1 MVAVTTTVQ
10 VLAYPG
16 TVFMIATIQALLKKY
31 THTPQDEPLDREQ
44 ELRMAAL
51 ALLIEVARA
60 DHRVDAEERQ
70 AILRIIKRCYSV
82 SSDQA
87 LEMAHDAE
95 EYAKDLTSLYPL
107 TRLLT
112 RECSVEE
119 RVAIVRL
126 LWEVTFADG
135 HLDKHEEHLVRKIA
149 DLLYVPH
156 NQFIRTRL
164 QESGKL

>member
-1 MVAVTTTVQ
+1 
-10 VLAYPG
+10 
-16 TVFMIATIQALLKKY
+16 MIATLQALLKKY
-31 THTPQDEPLDREQ
+31 TPLPQDEPLDDEQ
-44 ELRMAAL
+44 ALRMAAV

-60 DHRVDAEERQ
+60 DSRVSDEERQ
-70 AILRIIKRCYSV
+70 VILRIIERCYSV
-82 SSDQA
+82 STGQA
-87 LEMAHDAE
+87 LEIADAAE
-95 EYAKDLTSLYPL
+95 DYADGLTSLYPL

-112 RECSVEE
+112 SECSLEE

-135 HLDKHEEHLVRKIA
+135 HVDKHEEYLVRKVA

-164 QESGKL
+164 QESGHQ

>member
-1 MVAVTTTVQ
+1 
-10 VLAYPG
+10 
-16 TVFMIATIQALLKKY
+16 MIATLQALLKKY
-31 THTPQDEPLDREQ
+31 TPLTQDEPLDDEQ
-44 ELRMAAL
+44 ALRMAAV

-60 DHRVDAEERQ
+60 DSRVNDEERQ
-70 AILRIIKRCYSV
+70 VILRIIERCYSV
-82 SSDQA
+82 SAGQA
-87 LEMAHDAE
+87 FEIADAAE
-95 EYAKDLTSLYPL
+95 EYADELTSLYPL

-112 RECSVEE
+112 SECSLEE

-135 HLDKHEEHLVRKIA
+135 HVDKHEEYLVRKVA

-164 QESGKL
+164 QESGQQ

>member
-1 MVAVTTTVQ
+1 
-10 VLAYPG
+10 
-16 TVFMIATIQALLKKY
+16 MIATLQALLKKY
-31 THTPQDEPLDREQ
+31 THLPQDEPLDGEQ
-44 ELRMAAL
+44 ALRMAAV

-60 DHRVDAEERQ
+60 DSRVNDEEHQ
-70 AILRIIKRCYSV
+70 VILRIIERCYSV
-82 SSDQA
+82 SAGQA
-87 LEMAHDAE
+87 LEIANAAE
-95 EYAKDLTSLYPL
+95 GYADELTSLYPL

-112 RECSVEE
+112 SECSLEE

-135 HLDKHEEHLVRKIA
+135 HVDKHEEYLVRKVA

-164 QESGKL
+164 QESGQQ

>member
-1 MVAVTTTVQ
+1 
-10 VLAYPG
+10 
-16 TVFMIATIQALLKKY
+16 MIATLQALLKKY
-31 THTPQDEPLDREQ
+31 TPLPQDEPLDGEQ
-44 ELRMAAL
+44 ALRMAAV

-60 DHRVDAEERQ
+60 DARVNDEERQ
-70 AILRIIKRCYSV
+70 VILRIIERCYSV
-82 SSDQA
+82 SAGQA
-87 LEMAHDAE
+87 LEIADAAE
-95 EYAKDLTSLYPL
+95 GHADELTSLYPL

-112 RECSVEE
+112 SECSLEE

-135 HLDKHEEHLVRKIA
+135 HVDKHEEYLVRKVA

-164 QESGKL
+164 QESGQQ